1 MSSERK
7 HSSRRNAK
15 ARIYSVV
22 FFTNNAK
29 PLSFLLSVL
38 LVALLYLTS
47 TNRSYSSPYVS
58 RRFGLGA
65 GDTSGELRAALRR
78 KGDGRAAVAIIRIT
92 GMKSDDPKSVQY
104 LVQMKSHDYPIEKF
118 RGTICLLGGN
128 ANKRDETP
136 LDTLKRELN
145 EELHN
150 PDWVAG
156 IDETNVVD
164 DSRVQFSNKPLFNS
178 SSVVQTPASGTRIRY
193 LGTTL
198 HFQSAGIIQ
207 KATPYAFVCALYE
220 ITLRPDQLPPSAIYP
235 RGANV
240 QEGRVVLLTE
250 DQLIK
255 HSKHAWGYEYTWE
268 KYFGKKTVNKQKGTA
283 MSEVGE
289 ETWKETGWT
298 PSK

>member
-1 MSSERK
+1 M
-7 HSSRRNAK
+7 
-15 ARIYSVV
+15 
-22 FFTNNAK
+22 
-29 PLSFLLSVL
+29 
-38 LVALLYLTS
+38 
-47 TNRSYSSPYVS
+47 
-58 RRFGLGA
+58 G
-65 GDTSGELRAALRR
+65 
-78 KGDGRAAVAIIRIT
+78 
-92 GMKSDDPKSVQY
+92 
-104 LVQMKSHDYPIEKF
+104 VQMKSHDYPIEIF
-118 RGTICLLGGN
+118 RGTVCLLGGN

-136 LDTLKRELN
+136 LDTLKRELS

-150 PDWVAG
+150 PEWVNA
-156 IDETNVVD
+156 IDETNIID
-164 DSRVQFSNKPLFNS
+164 DSGMQFSNKPLFNS
-178 SSVVQTPASGTRIRY
+178 SFVVPRPKSGPRIRY

-198 HFQSAGIIQ
+198 HFQSAGLIQ

-255 HSKHAWGYEYTWE
+255 HSKYAWGYEYTVE

-283 MSEVGE
+283 MSVVDEK
-289 ETWKETGWT
+289 TWKETGWT